1 MPCGGKTS
9 FVSACKRGWG
19 DEKVFRRK
27 ARKLFVKLFFFTDI
41 CEQNKKIYKRWKS

>member
-19 DEKVFRRK
+19 DGNVFLVQSPEMIREII
-27 ARKLFVKLFFFTDI
+27 FFYRYLRA
-41 CEQNKKIYKRWKS
+41 K